1 MALSVLQK
9 PFQSNPNVCG
19 VWCSIKKKWVRR
31 DGSRS
36 ACFKWKHEEEE
47 KEEAIAR
54 RKWREEMERKGY
66 LI

>member
-9 PFQSNPNVCG
+9 PFQKNPNVCG
-19 VWCSIKKKWVRR
+19 VWCSITQKWLRE
-31 DGSRS
+31 GSRS

-47 KEEAIAR
+47 KEEEIAR
-54 RKWREEMERKGY
+54 KKWREEFEKKGY